1 MRHVSGTQQLRLTT
15 RMTRFLSGQLPRS
28 VVREL
33 MIRLDDPRLEESL
46 DRSVMIKLTGGLS
59 AALEMLANEFKD
71 LGISDNER
79 PYQCWLQEEL
89 GPKAV
94 EGTG

>member
-1 MRHVSGTQQLRLTT
+1 
-15 RMTRFLSGQLPRS
+15 
-28 VVREL
+28 
-33 MIRLDDPRLEESL
+33 
-46 DRSVMIKLTGGLS
+46 MIKPTGGLS
-59 AALEMLANEFKD
+59 AALEMLANKFKD